1 MRSSWLFAVL
11 LACKHPAPPPPPP
24 ITHGVDAGVEPARSD
39 FHVGESPTSLV
50 VTGGALVWTDS
61 AGAIW
66 TMPAARGGEPRQL
79 SDQKRPDFAFHVFA
93 AGDAVFA
100 TSHYDVLRVTLPD
113 GPVTKLGLALAEYPE
128 ASVADAAFMY
138 LTLFKRDDIVR
149 VPIAGGPPQTI
160 ARLPRAV
167 LALHAGKLYAAS
179 FASGVLV
186 EVPTDGRGAP
196 RVIVRRVPRPT
207 ALAAD
212 ATHAFVYSED
222 RRALLRIA
230 LAGGEVTEIA
240 HGLVN
245 SDALVLDGEFV
256 YTRSWGTPHAVLR
269 VAKDG
274 SRQPEVLADDLA
286 TPSRIAVDA
295 EAVYV
300 TSRDDARIVRFAKS
314 ALR

>member
-1 MRSSWLFAVL
+1 MRRSWLVAIL
-11 LACKHPAPPPPPP
+11 IACKHPAPPPPPP
-24 ITHGVDAGVEPARSD
+24 IAHEVDAGVERARTD
-39 FHVGESPTSLV
+39 FKVGESPTSLV
-50 VTGGALVWTDS
+50 VVSGALVWTDS

-66 TMPAARGGEPRQL
+66 TMPAAGGEPRQL

-100 TSHYDVLRVTLPD
+100 TSRNDVLRVALPD
-113 GPVTKLGLALAEYPE
+113 GTVTKLGLALAEYPE
-128 ASVADAAFMY
+128 ASVADAEFMY

-149 VPIAGGPPQTI
+149 VPVGGGAPKTI
-160 ARLPRAV
+160 AKLPRAV
-167 LALHAGKLYAAS
+167 LALHGGKLYAAS
-179 FASGVLV
+179 YATGALV
-186 EVPTDGRGAP
+186 EIPSDGRGP
-196 RVIVRRVPRPT
+196 LRPIVKRVSRPT

-222 RRALLRIA
+222 QRVLLRVG
-230 LAGGEVTEIA
+230 LVSGDVTEIA

-245 SDALVLDGEFV
+245 SDALVLDGEHL

-269 VAKDG
+269 VPKDG
-274 SRQPEVLADDLA
+274 SREPEVLADDLA
-286 TPSRIAVDA
+286 TPSRIAVDGDA
-295 EAVYV
+295 IYV